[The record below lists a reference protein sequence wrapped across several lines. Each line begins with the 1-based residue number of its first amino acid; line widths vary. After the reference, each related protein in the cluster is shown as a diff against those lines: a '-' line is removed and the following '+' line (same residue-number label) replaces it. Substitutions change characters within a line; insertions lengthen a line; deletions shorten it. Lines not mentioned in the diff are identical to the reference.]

1 MKQHHKKILK
11 WLFIIAITLVVLWIV
26 FYYNPNGFKCSLK
39 EGFDITLAPTE
50 PLQQFVKKIT
60 LTTWDTN
67 LTNAELDGGDPN
79 SIFQPGTNGGGPNK
93 NRGML

>member
-1 MKQHHKKILK
+1 MKPQHKNILK
-11 WLFIIAITLVVLWIV
+11 WLFIISITLIVLWIV
-26 FYYNPNGFKCSLK
+26 IYYNPNGFKCSLN
-39 EGFDITLAPTE
+39 EGFTAN
-50 PLQQFVKKIT
+50 QFVKRIT